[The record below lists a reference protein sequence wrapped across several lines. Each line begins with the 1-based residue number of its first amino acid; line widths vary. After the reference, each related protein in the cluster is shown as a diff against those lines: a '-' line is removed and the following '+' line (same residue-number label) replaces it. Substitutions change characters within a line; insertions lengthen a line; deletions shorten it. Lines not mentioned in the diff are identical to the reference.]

1 MTFHKYV
8 NFHSCMNVAAV
19 SARAQQMLRGNL
31 AWTHYGAG
39 DTAHNWSYTVT
50 WDSAGR
56 DEAAPRRGKNNRVV
70 CVCLCVWVW
79 CEPQKEKESKLK
91 GRVFGLKKKRER
103 DLQVWGGSFQSFQRG
118 WHILHFTLSFQSL
131 STYTASQPCR
141 KHKYVC
147 VCAGLWA
154 TVEMFAFH

>member
-1 MTFHKYV
+1 M
-8 NFHSCMNVAAV
+8 SPLCPE
-19 SARAQQMLRGNL
+19 RAQQMLRGNL
-31 AWTHYGAG
+31 AWTRYGAG

-70 CVCLCVWVW
+70 CVSVCVSVMWTSERKRKQIKGACVWV
-79 CEPQKEKESKLK
+79 
-91 GRVFGLKKKRER
+91 KKKREKER

-118 WHILHFTLSFQSL
+118 WHILHFTLSFQNL

-147 VCAGLWA
+147 VCAGFWA

>member
-1 MTFHKYV
+1 M
-8 NFHSCMNVAAV
+8 SPLCPE
-19 SARAQQMLRGNL
+19 RAQQMLRGNL
-31 AWTHYGAG
+31 AWNRYGAG

-70 CVCLCVWVW
+70 CVSVCVSVMWTSERKRKQIKGACVWV
-79 CEPQKEKESKLK
+79 
-91 GRVFGLKKKRER
+91 KKKREKER

-118 WHILHFTLSFQSL
+118 WHILHFTLSFQNL

-147 VCAGLWA
+147 VCAGFWA

>member
-1 MTFHKYV
+1 MSLLFPE
-8 NFHSCMNVAAV
+8 
-19 SARAQQMLRGNL
+19 RAQQMLRGNL
-31 AWTHYGAG
+31 AWTRYGAG

-70 CVCLCVWVW
+70 CVSVCVSVMWTSERKRKQIKGACVWV
-79 CEPQKEKESKLK
+79 
-91 GRVFGLKKKRER
+91 KKKREKER